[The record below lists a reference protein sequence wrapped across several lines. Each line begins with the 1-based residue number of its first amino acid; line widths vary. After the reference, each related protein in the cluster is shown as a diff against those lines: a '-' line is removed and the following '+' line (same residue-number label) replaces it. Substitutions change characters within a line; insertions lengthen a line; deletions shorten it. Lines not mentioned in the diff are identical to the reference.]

1 MSFLYYFIKTQPLE
15 MLKTLSFPLKIL
27 KIFKKIMVMLKFLH
41 PRRFL
46 AKCSGKYVQSE
57 TWNGL
62 IWNVFL
68 GKYENV
74 LIK

>member
-1 MSFLYYFIKTQPLE
+1 

-27 KIFKKIMVMLKFLH
+27 KVFKKIMVILKFLH
-41 PRRFL
+41 PCLSRRFL
-46 AKCSGKYVQSE
+46 GKCSGKYVQSE
-57 TWNGL
+57 AWNVL